1 MVRRECGGLE
11 NMDTQAN
18 NGGAQRRLHPEER
31 AKAETEAAG
40 PRMKSESLL
49 DKIKRINA
57 KGKDATADDLAEV
70 FGAIMKEGS
79 TERVNRKTKELT
91 PERNA
96 RIDKMYKALRLTIGE
111 QMLDHGP
118 DRCAEALLAT
128 SLCLLIR
135 HIDHSVHS
143 GFVRHMRKQLTFA
156 EALTPQKSDLESLL
170 SGILGED
177 VVGVEIIAVDED
189 GGPTRN

>member
-31 AKAETEAAG
+31 AKAEAEAAG

-70 FGAIMKEGS
+70 FGAILKEGT

-96 RIDKMYKALRLTIGE
+96 RIDKMLRPCASPSASRCSITVRIAA
-111 QMLDHGP
+111 P
-118 DRCAEALLAT
+118 RPCSPRRCA
-128 SLCLLIR
+128 S
-135 HIDHSVHS
+135 
-143 GFVRHMRKQLTFA
+143 
-156 EALTPQKSDLESLL
+156 
-170 SGILGED
+170 
-177 VVGVEIIAVDED
+177 
-189 GGPTRN
+189 